1 MLIIPVVYS
10 LQAAMSSATPV
21 QLISKR
27 APDFALLD
35 QADRKV
41 SLKDFK
47 GKWLVI
53 AFYPVDMTSGCT
65 LQNRSYT
72 KAMDAIKT
80 IGANVVTISAQ
91 DTASK
96 RQFCA
101 KESLTHTLLSDT
113 DGAVINAYRVLR
125 DGGDPAKPIAKRIT
139 FYVNPDGRIVAV
151 DTKIKPATA
160 AEDSL
165 AILELLGAKKD
176 EK

>member
-10 LQAAMSSATPV
+10 LQAAMPSATPV

-72 KAMDAIKT
+72 KAMDAIKVCS
-80 IGANVVTISAQ
+80 G
-91 DTASK
+91 
-96 RQFCA
+96 
-101 KESLTHTLLSDT
+101 
-113 DGAVINAYRVLR
+113 VLPGCR
-125 DGGDPAKPIAKRIT
+125 W
-139 FYVNPDGRIVAV
+139 
-151 DTKIKPATA
+151 
-160 AEDSL
+160 
-165 AILELLGAKKD
+165 LGWVGSRLK
-176 EK
+176 

>member
-1 MLIIPVVYS
+1 MFITPVVYAA
-10 LQAAMSSATPV
+10 QASQPSGTPT

-27 APDFALLD
+27 APEFTLLD

-41 SLKDFK
+41 ALKDFK
-47 GKWLVI
+47 GKWLVL

-72 KAMDAIKT
+72 KAIDGIKS

-96 RQFCA
+96 RQFCE

-113 DGAVINAYRVLR
+113 DGSVIKAYRVLR

-139 FYVNPDGRIVAV
+139 FYINPDGKIVAV

-160 AEDSL
+160 AEDTL